1 MGRHDARYRPA
12 NVRALTSVLR
22 RLCVSVTI
30 GSINLHGG
38 KTDGNCKKEH

>member
-12 NVRALTSVLR
+12 NVWTLTSVLR

-30 GSINLHGG
+30 GIINRHGD
-38 KTDGNCKKEH
+38 KTNGNCKKEH